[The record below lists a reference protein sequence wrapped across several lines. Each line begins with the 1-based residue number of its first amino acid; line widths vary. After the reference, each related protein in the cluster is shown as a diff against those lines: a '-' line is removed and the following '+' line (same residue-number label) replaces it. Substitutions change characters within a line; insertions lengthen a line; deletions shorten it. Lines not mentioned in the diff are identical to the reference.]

1 MIAVYLCFQIK
12 CETLQPIKQCLT
24 LKRINKKKKQKERN
38 ATLTENIDSEEL
50 ISTEFSLGKKLLINS
65 KERDCSYT

>member
-1 MIAVYLCFQIK
+1 MFITAQKPAAAAECIQ
-12 CETLQPIKQCLT
+12 QKQ
-24 LKRINKKKKQKERN
+24 KKKQKERN

>member
-12 CETLQPIKQCLT
+12 CVSLRPIKQCLT
-24 LKRINKKKKQKERN
+24 LKRINKKNKQKERN

-50 ISTEFSLGKKLLINS
+50 ISTEFSLGNKLLINS